1 MQKKKVAENLYIYT
15 RDNGGQSYVF
25 RGTVNG
31 KRIERGLGV
40 VGKVGIR
47 EAKRKVVGILASA
60 PAEEESKATATFGE
74 LWEEA
79 IEDIEKLRRWKNPG
93 SYAAWRATIRNYALP
108 VLKDKPISGITRE
121 DCIAALEGVWYSM
134 PSTAKNVR
142 QRLEAIFDWAIVHG
156 YRDGQNPAVWRGN
169 LSLFLPLASRVKET
183 AHREAPTM
191 DELRIAVGKLREK
204 RTATRRALLWVIAN
218 ACRVGEGSQADA
230 SEVEGD
236 VWTINPEHQ
245 KTKIYQRIPLSTL
258 AKEAIAGIEE
268 GLLFGGARTG
278 RPVTRTQLLETMVS
292 LCPRPEGSPQVT
304 VHGIRSTFR
313 DWCADNGVA
322 DAVAERCLSHQ
333 WGNSVT
339 RAYYRNDLF
348 EQRKAVMQAWAD
360 ALTK

>member
-1 MQKKKVAENLYIYT
+1 MQKKKVADNLYIYT

-47 EAKRKVVGILASA
+47 EAKRKVVEILAA
-60 PAEEESKATATFGE
+60 PAEEKPKAAATFGD

-79 IEDIEKLRRWKNPG
+79 IEDIEKLRRWKNAAT
-93 SYAAWRATIRNYALP
+93 YADWRFSIRTYALP
-108 VLKDKPISGITRE
+108 LLKDRPLSEITRE
-121 DCIAALEGVWYSM
+121 DCLAVLEGLWYSK
-134 PSTAKNVR
+134 PSAGQYVR
-142 QRLEAIFDWAIVHG
+142 QRLEAILDWAVVHG
-156 YRDGQNPAVWRGN
+156 YRSGQNPAVWRGN
-169 LSLFLPLASRVKET
+169 LSLFLPLSTKVRPTK
-183 AHREAPTM
+183 HREAPTLE
-191 DELRIAVGKLREK
+191 ELRAAVGRLKEK
-204 RTATRRALLWVIAN
+204 GTPAARALLWVIAN
-218 ACRVGEGSQADA
+218 ACRVSEGSLAEA
-230 SEVEGD
+230 REVDGD

-258 AKEAIAGIEE
+258 AMDAIRGSGE
-268 GLLFGGARTG
+268 GLLFPGARSG
-278 RPVTRTQLLETMVS
+278 KPITRARLRVLMVS
-292 LCPRPEGSPQVT
+292 VCPRPEGQPPVT

-322 DAVAERCLSHQ
+322 DAVAERCLSHL
-333 WGNSVT
+333 WGNAVT

>member
-40 VGKVGIR
+40 VGKIGIR
-47 EAKRKVVGILASA
+47 EAKRKAVEILASA
-60 PAEEESKATATFGE
+60 PAEEKAKTAVTFGDA
-74 LWEEA
+74 WEEA
-79 IEDIEKLRRWKNPG
+79 IEDIEKLRRWKNAA
-93 SYAAWRATIRNYALP
+93 SYNGWRFSIRAYALP
-108 VLKDKPISGITRE
+108 VLKDKPLSAITRE
-121 DCIAALEGVWYSM
+121 DCLAVLEGLWYSK
-134 PSTAKNVR
+134 PAAGRYVR
-142 QRLEAIFDWAIVHG
+142 QRLEAILDWAVVHG

-169 LSLFLPLASRVKET
+169 LALFLPLSSKVRATK
-183 AHREAPTM
+183 HREAPTIA
-191 DELRIAVGKLREK
+191 ELRAAVRLLRTK
-204 RTATRRALLWVIAN
+204 NTAASRALLWVIAN
-218 ACRVGEGSQADA
+218 ACRVSEGAQAESGE
-230 SEVEGD
+230 VNGD
-236 VWTINPEHQ
+236 IWTINPEHQ

-258 AKEAIAGIEE
+258 AKEALRGAGE
-268 GLLFGGARTG
+268 GLLFPGTRSGK
-278 RPVTRTQLLETMVS
+278 PVTRVRLRALFVS
-292 LCPRPEGSPQVT
+292 LCPRLEGQPPVT